1 MSIYRKHP
9 IPHHIARFLVQFK
22 QYPSSTEPTMIR
34 TLPTTLVSLVDR
46 FIRQDEFAGAAIVGM
61 HRGEVILEH
70 YAGQANPATAA
81 HRDTLWPLASISKV
95 FSAATIMRLV
105 EHGVLTLNTR
115 ATSILPEF
123 CGDMREEVRVRHL
136 LTHTAGMIYESPQMA
151 ERLRN
156 HTSLADMYAEA
167 IPSPLMFAPGTQL
180 SYSDYHWLLLATMAE
195 RLTGQP
201 FADLMQQL
209 VLTPM
214 GLTQTFFPT
223 AHTTT
228 PDQVAY
234 VRGVLSEGTSGAM
247 YNSDYARGLAHPAFG
262 VTASARDL
270 ARFAWHF
277 MPNGPRVLSEPTV
290 RAMTHDQT
298 AGVPGSYPIITGIG
312 ANPRHAWGLGWAL
325 QTANTP
331 ALFSE
336 LLSFESFGHHGA
348 SGCQVMA
355 DPTQDIIVV
364 TLTNTHLNTG
374 IDPWYNRL
382 QAIANCAIAGVAA
395 QLA

>member
-1 MSIYRKHP
+1 MTAS
-9 IPHHIARFLVQFK
+9 V
-22 QYPSSTEPTMIR
+22 PSSLV
-34 TLPTTLVSLVDR
+34 TLINHIIGQNDIT
-46 FIRQDEFAGAAIVGM
+46 GAAIVAM
-61 HRGEVILEH
+61 HRGKIVLEH
-70 YAGQANPATAA
+70 YAGHANPTTVA
-81 HRDTLWPLASISKV
+81 HKDSLWPLASISKV

-105 EHGVLTLNTR
+105 EQGVLTLNTR

-123 CGDMREEVRVRHL
+123 NGDMREEVRIRHL

-156 HTSLADMYAEA
+156 HTSLADMYAES

-195 RLTGQP
+195 RLTGTA

-209 VLTPM
+209 VLVPM
-214 GLTQTFFPT
+214 GLTQTFFPC
-223 AHTTT
+223 AQTTT
-228 PDQVAY
+228 PAQVAY
-234 VRGVLSEGTSGAM
+234 VRGVLAEGTSGAM

-277 MPNGPRVLSEPTV
+277 MPHGPRVLSEPTV
-290 RAMTHDQT
+290 RAMTRDQT
-298 AGVPGSYPIITGIG
+298 AGVPGRYPIISGIG
-312 ANPRHAWGLGWAL
+312 EHPQHAWGLGWAL
-325 QTANTP
+325 QTSRTP

-336 LLSFESFGHHGA
+336 LLSFETFGHHGA

-355 DPTQDIIVV
+355 DPTQELIVV
-364 TLTNTHLNTG
+364 ALTNTHLNTG

-382 QAIANCAIAGVAA
+382 QAIANCTIAAVAS
-395 QLA
+395 Q